1 MKLKLGFS
9 PCPNDTYIFDAIVN
23 KRINLEG
30 ISFDVVLS
38 DVEELNKAA
47 FDLIPDVTKLSF
59 HAYAYVSDHYYI
71 LNSGSALGYKNG
83 PLLISK
89 KKIYPDEVDDL
100 VIAVPGKYTT
110 ANLLLGIAYPELK
123 QKRREYLFSDIE
135 DVVLSGETDAG
146 LIIHESR
153 FTYSRK
159 GLKKIIDLGEYWED
173 KTGLP
178 IPLGG
183 IMIRKNL
190 AEEVRKKVDNMI
202 QTSLN
207 YAKQNPDAS
216 ISYIKKYAQSMSDDV
231 INKHIDLYVNEFTFD
246 LGEKGKEA
254 VKELYKR
261 AGNSGLIP
269 EVNKDMFQAR

>member
-47 FDLIPDVTKLSF
+47 FDLIPDLTKLSF
-59 HAYAYVSDHYYI
+59 HAYTYVSDHYYI

-89 KKIYPDEVDDL
+89 KKIYPDEIDDL
-100 VIAVPGKYTT
+100 LIAVPGAYTT
-110 ANLLLGIAYPELK
+110 ANLLLGIAYPGLK

-159 GLKKIIDLGEYWED
+159 GLKKIIDLGEYWEE

-183 IMIRKNL
+183 IIIRRNL
-190 AEEVRKKVDNMI
+190 AEEVKKKVDNMI

-207 YAKQNPDAS
+207 YAKQKTDAS
-216 ISYIKKYAQSMSDDV
+216 ISYIKEYAQSMSDDV

-254 VKELYKR
+254 IKELYKR
-261 AGNSGLIP
+261 AGDSGLIP
-269 EVNKDMFQAR
+269 EVNKDMFHAR